1 MFGERTQGSQMNR
14 PNERK
19 PIRRR
24 KLADEVRERILES
37 IDEQSLAPGDT
48 LSSERE
54 MMDLYGVGRPAIREA
69 MQSLQAMGLITVR
82 HGERPRVAQ
91 PTLEPVF
98 EQLALTMHHVLS
110 YSEATMAHLKEV
122 RLVLEAR
129 NARIAAVQRTESDLA
144 DLSEL
149 IASAAQASDDV
160 PRFLDLDE
168 QFHERIAMV
177 GGNPILSAASR
188 SIFQWLRRFHIDM
201 VRVPG
206 LERLTLQEH
215 EALLHAIE
223 KGDPDLAESRM
234 VDHLNRA
241 NVLYQKANLT

>member
-1 MFGERTQGSQMNR
+1 MKQPKNL
-14 PNERK
+14 K

-37 IDEQSLAPGDT
+37 IDEQSLGPGDS
-48 LSSERE
+48 LYSERE
-54 MMDLYGVGRPAIREA
+54 MMELYGVGRPAIREA
-69 MQSLQAMGLITVR
+69 MQSLQAMGLIIVR

-110 YSEATMAHLKEV
+110 HSEATMAHLQEV

-129 NARIAAVQRTESDLA
+129 NARVAAERRTERDLA
-144 DLSEL
+144 DLSAL
-149 IASAAQASDDV
+149 IARAERASDDV
-160 PRFLDLDE
+160 SKFLDLDE
-168 QFHERIAMV
+168 QFHERVARV
-177 GGNPILSAASR
+177 GDNPILAAASR
-188 SIFQWLRRFHIDM
+188 SIFQWLRRFHIAM

-215 EALLHAIE
+215 EALFHAIE

-234 VDHLNRA
+234 ADHLNRA
-241 NVLYQKANLT
+241 NVLYQKANLS